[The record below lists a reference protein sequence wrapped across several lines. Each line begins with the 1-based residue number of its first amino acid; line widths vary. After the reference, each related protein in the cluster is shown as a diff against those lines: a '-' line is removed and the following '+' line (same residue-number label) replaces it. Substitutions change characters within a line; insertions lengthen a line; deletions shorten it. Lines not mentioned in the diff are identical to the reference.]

1 MKVPYLD
8 LSVNDKNLKKDLLA
22 AVDQVLSHGRVVL
35 GPEIT
40 EFENLIAEM
49 CNRKYAVG
57 VSSGTDA
64 LYVSL
69 RSLGIGPGDE
79 VITTPMSWIAT
90 VNAIVLTGA
99 QPVFVDI
106 RSDLNINPERIVE
119 VITPCTK
126 AILPVHY
133 TGKICDMEAIG
144 DIANEYGLL
153 VIEDA
158 AQAFAAKNSYGIA
171 GSFGKVACFSMN
183 AMKVLH
189 SYGEAGVVVTDDEN
203 IKEKMVSLRYA
214 GTVNRE
220 DCVIPSLN
228 FRIHTLQA
236 ALLLVELKRIDKII
250 SQRRRIAAHYEGL
263 LRDVVVCPHEDTG
276 SESVYYTYTIQ
287 VDHRDELRDFM
298 ANSNIETKIH
308 HPILMPYHT
317 AYNGCFPTDIPV
329 AERAVQRILS
339 IPNHENMTDDEV
351 DYVASTILHFYSNKI
366 A

>member
-1 MKVPYLD
+1 M
-8 LSVNDKNLKKDLLA
+8 
-22 AVDQVLSHGRVVL
+22 
-35 GPEIT
+35 
-40 EFENLIAEM
+40 
-49 CNRKYAVG
+49 
-57 VSSGTDA
+57 
-64 LYVSL
+64 
-69 RSLGIGPGDE
+69 E
-79 VITTPMSWIAT
+79 VI
-90 VNAIVLTGA
+90 GA
-99 QPVFVDI
+99 
-106 RSDLNINPERIVE
+106 
-119 VITPCTK
+119 
-126 AILPVHY
+126 
-133 TGKICDMEAIG
+133 
-144 DIANEYGLL
+144 IANEYGLL

-263 LRDVVVCPHEDTG
+263 LRDVAVCPHEDTG

-317 AYNGCFPTDIPV
+317 AYNGCFSTDIPV

-339 IPNHENMTDDEV
+339 IPNHEKLTDAEV
-351 DYVASTILHFYSNKI
+351 EHVSSSIIEFCDGKVE
-366 A
+366 

>member
-1 MKVPYLD
+1 
-8 LSVNDKNLKKDLLA
+8 
-22 AVDQVLSHGRVVL
+22 
-35 GPEIT
+35 
-40 EFENLIAEM
+40 
-49 CNRKYAVG
+49 
-57 VSSGTDA
+57 
-64 LYVSL
+64 
-69 RSLGIGPGDE
+69 
-79 VITTPMSWIAT
+79 
-90 VNAIVLTGA
+90 
-99 QPVFVDI
+99 
-106 RSDLNINPERIVE
+106 
-119 VITPCTK
+119 
-126 AILPVHY
+126 
-133 TGKICDMEAIG
+133 
-144 DIANEYGLL
+144 
-153 VIEDA
+153 
-158 AQAFAAKNSYGIA
+158 
-171 GSFGKVACFSMN
+171 MN

-236 ALLLVELKRIDKII
+236 ALLLVELQRIDKII
-250 SQRRRIAAHYEGL
+250 SLRRRIAAHYEGL
-263 LRDVVVCPHEDTG
+263 LRDVAACPHEDTG

-317 AYNGCFPTDIPV
+317 AYNGCFSTDIPV

>member
-1 MKVPYLD
+1 MDVSATSPVAYSTRLRRKD
-8 LSVNDKNLKKDLLA
+8 RLSLSGRTTVRPPTSICCNENGSNNQSTSAIAKILVRPLERAICCLEEASPSFLA
-22 AVDQVLSHGRVVL
+22 GALAKELSKYPLMAAAITLGTPSLSNSVV
-35 GPEIT
+35 
-40 EFENLIAEM
+40 
-49 CNRKYAVG
+49 
-57 VSSGTDA
+57 
-64 LYVSL
+64 
-69 RSLGIGPGDE
+69 
-79 VITTPMSWIAT
+79 SW
-90 VNAIVLTGA
+90 
-99 QPVFVDI
+99 
-106 RSDLNINPERIVE
+106 R
-119 VITPCTK
+119 
-126 AILPVHY
+126 
-133 TGKICDMEAIG
+133 
-144 DIANEYGLL
+144 GLL
-153 VIEDA
+153 SLYPRRGCEPL
-158 AQAFAAKNSYGIA
+158 S
-171 GSFGKVACFSMN
+171 
-183 AMKVLH
+183 
-189 SYGEAGVVVTDDEN
+189 DDEN
-203 IKEKMVSLRYA
+203 IKEKLISLRYA

-263 LRDVVVCPHEDTG
+263 LRDVAVCPHEDNG

-298 ANSNIETKIH
+298 ANRNIETKIH

-317 AYNGCFPTDIPV
+317 AYNGCFSTDIPV